1 MGIAVH
7 WRTYLRKKYFQTNQ
21 GKYHELV
28 SKGMTGKKYWE
39 KNNEKVAKKWWKSG
53 KKSNENMAKKIWKKW
68 HTWSSSPTC
77 SPGRRGAHRSPDILS
92 CHLIGATG
100 PSYLWPPTLLT
111 MYLTERKILSKTF
124 NILGSFC
131 LAAPLCRSH
140 RFTTLKC
147 KFSQSNKIQQPWLH
161 FQQHQPLWE
170 LAVKSHK
177 ISTLKKGQKVLKK

>member
-1 MGIAVH
+1 MQIAVH
-7 WRTYLRKKYFQTNQ
+7 WRTYLGTNLLKQ
-21 GKYHELV
+21 INGSIMSWWARV
-28 SKGMTGKKYWE
+28 WQA
-39 KNNEKVAKKWWKSG
+39 KNYEKVAKKWWKSG
-53 KKSNENMAKKIWKKW
+53 KKRKCGKKHMKKW

-111 MYLTERKILSKTF
+111 MYLTERKILSETF

-131 LAAPLCRSH
+131 LAAPLCCSH

-170 LAVKSHK
+170 LAVMSHK
-177 ISTLKKGQKVLKK
+177 ISALKKG